1 MPAIYTSQWYDSL
14 REILNRSDQ
23 VTKNAPRGVWHV
35 LAEIRG
41 DGASPYLSA
50 GEVKRFSIVLNDGRC
65 DSYQELTEA
74 PPRKDFQF
82 ILELPAALFE
92 RIVANQADPV
102 EAGLKGAVKITGDM
116 RVLIQN
122 AELVNILSEIYQRE
136 VETDWPQGSPPYQ
149 AEGSTPASGA
159 TGGGA

>member
-14 REILNRSDQ
+14 KEILNRSDQ

-35 LAEIRG
+35 LAEIKG
-41 DGASPYLSA
+41 DGASPYLA
-50 GEVKRFSIVLNDGRC
+50 ADDVRRFAIVLNDGKC
-65 DSYQELTEA
+65 DSYQELAQA
-74 PPRKDFQF
+74 PPRKDFEF
-82 ILELPAALFE
+82 ILELPASLFE
-92 RIVANQADPV
+92 RVVANQADPV

-136 VETDWPQGSPPYQ
+136 VQTEWPKGMPPY
-149 AEGSTPASGA
+149 AVEASSL
-159 TGGGA
+159 TTRSSGGTA